1 MNLISKGKDT
11 FNNMKNDKQFANDR
25 NRWIS
30 KAKGL
35 LFSLFRYVVIIGIC
49 YVIIGPLIGMISSS
63 FFSNED
69 QYNPMVYLIPTSPT
83 LERYRL
89 AFLRLDYLKV
99 LANTLVIDIGLMI
112 IQVFVCSMVGYGFA
126 RFQFP
131 FKKLLFG
138 LVIVMIVIP
147 VHSIML
153 PLYITFQR
161 FDIFGII
168 KAINGETI
176 NLLKTPLPMILMTL
190 FGCGLRSGLY
200 IYIFNQFFRGLPKEI
215 EEAAFVDGAGMW
227 TTYYRIMLVNA
238 IPSVITVAIFS
249 LVWQYNDTF
258 YSRLFVLD
266 ANLSL
271 SKKIASLQATIANSD
286 KILDVSIQNLYVNAG
301 LILIILPVILI
312 YIVLQKKFIEGV
324 ERSGIVG

>member
-1 MNLISKGKDT
+1 MS
-11 FNNMKNDKQFANDR
+11 
-25 NRWIS
+25 
-30 KAKGL
+30 L
-35 LFSLFRYVVIIGIC
+35 LVLLSESLV
-49 YVIIGPLIGMISSS
+49 GPSS
-63 FFSNED
+63 
-69 QYNPMVYLIPTSPT
+69 PMPINITQWYIPTSPT

-89 AFLRLDYLKV
+89 AFLRLDYIKV
-99 LANTLVIDIGLMI
+99 LINTLSFDLLIMVLQI
-112 IQVFVCSMVGYGFA
+112 FVCSMVGYGFA

-138 LVIVMIVIP
+138 LVIVMIIMP
-147 VHSIML
+147 THTIML
-153 PLYITFQR
+153 PLYVTFQR
-161 FDIFGII
+161 FDILGIF
-168 KAINGETI
+168 KAINGEAK
-176 NLLKTPLPMILMTL
+176 NLLKTPNPMIIMTM

-258 YSRLFVLD
+258 YSRLFVVD
-266 ANLSL
+266 ANLLL
-271 SKKIASLQATIANSD
+271 SRKIVSLQDTIANSD
-286 KILDVSIQNLYVNAG
+286 KILDISIQNLYVNAG
-301 LILIILPVILI
+301 IVLVVLPVILI
-312 YIVLQKKFIEGV
+312 YILLQKKFIEGV